1 MVPAGAVATVA
12 GVVATFAG
20 AWYTACIVV
29 GTHVKPVVAS

>member
-1 MVPAGAVATVA
+1 MVPARAVATVA

-20 AWYTACIVV
+20 AWYTAVV

>member
-20 AWYTACIVV
+20 AWYTACIAV